1 MIVMLAFRCL
11 RMPFFGL
18 AIMSPVYSSSLDLLN
33 VSVKDNPSNCR
44 NAPTRCPYADS
55 QLTAAM

>member
-1 MIVMLAFRCL
+1 MTVMLALRCL
-11 RMPFFGL
+11 RMPFFGF

-33 VSVKDNPSNCR
+33 VSVKDSPSNCL
-44 NAPTRCPYADS
+44 NAPARCSYADS